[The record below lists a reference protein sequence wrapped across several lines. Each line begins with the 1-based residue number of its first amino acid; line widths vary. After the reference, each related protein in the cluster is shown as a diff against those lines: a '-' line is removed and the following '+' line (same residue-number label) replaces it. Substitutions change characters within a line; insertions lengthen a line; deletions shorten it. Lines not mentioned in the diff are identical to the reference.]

1 MHKTIG
7 KTILSSCTIRSPYS
21 YELCGNLLITR
32 LFGFLPV
39 FSIHLSNIHY
49 LRLATRDE
57 VNPVYLLVNWSQFL
71 SYQRAASPLYVL
83 QAKTGRRLFLK
94 LNGKAHFKLRQ
105 AIGRQLEQ
113 KLRQPKRMAA

>member
-7 KTILSSCTIRSPYS
+7 KTILSSCSIRSPYS
-21 YELCGNLLITR
+21 YELSGNLLITR

-39 FSIHLSNIHY
+39 FRIHLSNIHY
-49 LRLATRDE
+49 LRLAARDE
-57 VNPVYLLVNWSQFL
+57 LNPVHLLVTWSH
-71 SYQRAASPLYVL
+71 QRASSPLYVL

-94 LNGKAHFKLRQ
+94 LNGKAHFTLRQ

-113 KLRQPKRMAA
+113 KLGHPRRMAA

>member
-32 LFGFLPV
+32 LFGFLPI

-57 VNPVYLLVNWSQFL
+57 VNPVYLLVNWSHFL
-71 SYQRAASPLYVL
+71 SYQRAVSPLYVL
-83 QAKTGRRLFLK
+83 QATRGRRLFLK
-94 LNGKAHFKLRQ
+94 LNDKSHFKLRQ

-113 KLRQPKRMAA
+113 KLRHPKPMAA